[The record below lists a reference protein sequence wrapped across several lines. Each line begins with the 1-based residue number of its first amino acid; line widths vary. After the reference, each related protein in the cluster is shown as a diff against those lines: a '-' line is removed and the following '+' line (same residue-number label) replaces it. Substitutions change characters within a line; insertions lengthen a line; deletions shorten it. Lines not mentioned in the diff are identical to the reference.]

1 MEKETI
7 TIRHWEIN
15 FILTV
20 NQLNVIMDLINLTN
34 ITSAIILF
42 LQSKPECFS
51 ELKLS
56 VKLLASSTRFIWTGA
71 AKMKDPQLS
80 RIELFVKPLL
90 KNFMSTREKKK
101 NFSNKKQNLEDIS
114 IFV

>member
-7 TIRHWEIN
+7 TIRNWEMN

-42 LQSKPECFS
+42 LQSITECFS

-56 VKLLASSTRFIWTGA
+56 VKLLASSTRFNWTRA

-80 RIELFVKPLL
+80 RIELLV
-90 KNFMSTREKKK
+90 
-101 NFSNKKQNLEDIS
+101 
-114 IFV
+114 

>member
-7 TIRHWEIN
+7 TIRRWEIN

-34 ITSAIILF
+34 ITSAIILL
-42 LQSKPECFS
+42 LQSITEYFS
-51 ELKLS
+51 ELKLG
-56 VKLLASSTRFIWTGA
+56 VKLLASSTRFNWTGA

-80 RIELFVKPLL
+80 RIELFV
-90 KNFMSTREKKK
+90 
-101 NFSNKKQNLEDIS
+101 
-114 IFV
+114 

>member
-1 MEKETI
+1 M
-7 TIRHWEIN
+7 N

-42 LQSKPECFS
+42 LQSITECFS

-56 VKLLASSTRFIWTGA
+56 VKLFASSTRFNWTGA

-80 RIELFVKPLL
+80 RIELLV
-90 KNFMSTREKKK
+90 
-101 NFSNKKQNLEDIS
+101 
-114 IFV
+114 

>member
-7 TIRHWEIN
+7 TIRNWEMN

-20 NQLNVIMDLINLTN
+20 NQLNDIMDLINLTN
-34 ITSAIILF
+34 RTSAIILF
-42 LQSKPECFS
+42 LQSITECFS

-56 VKLLASSTRFIWTGA
+56 VKLLASSTCFNWTGA

-80 RIELFVKPLL
+80 RIELFV
-90 KNFMSTREKKK
+90 
-101 NFSNKKQNLEDIS
+101 
-114 IFV
+114 

>member
-1 MEKETI
+1 M
-7 TIRHWEIN
+7 N

-34 ITSAIILF
+34 RTSAIILF
-42 LQSKPECFS
+42 LQTITECFS

-56 VKLLASSTRFIWTGA
+56 VKLLASSTRLTGA

-80 RIELFVKPLL
+80 RIELFV
-90 KNFMSTREKKK
+90 
-101 NFSNKKQNLEDIS
+101 
-114 IFV
+114 

>member
-34 ITSAIILF
+34 ITSAFILF
-42 LQSKPECFS
+42 LQSITECFS
-51 ELKLS
+51 ELKRS
-56 VKLLASSTRFIWTGA
+56 VKLLASSTRFNWTGA

-80 RIELFVKPLL
+80 RIELFV
-90 KNFMSTREKKK
+90 
-101 NFSNKKQNLEDIS
+101 
-114 IFV
+114 

>member
-7 TIRHWEIN
+7 TIRNWEMN
-15 FILTV
+15 FTLTV

-42 LQSKPECFS
+42 LQSITECFS

-56 VKLLASSTRFIWTGA
+56 VKLLASSTRFNWTGA

-80 RIELFVKPLL
+80 RIELLV
-90 KNFMSTREKKK
+90 
-101 NFSNKKQNLEDIS
+101 
-114 IFV
+114 

>member
-7 TIRHWEIN
+7 TIRNWEMN

-42 LQSKPECFS
+42 LQSITECFS
-51 ELKLS
+51 ELKLR
-56 VKLLASSTRFIWTGA
+56 VKLLASSTLFNWTGA
-71 AKMKDPQLS
+71 VKMKDPKLS

-101 NFSNKKQNLEDIS
+101 NFSNKKQNLEEIS

>member
-42 LQSKPECFS
+42 LQSKTECFS

>member
-7 TIRHWEIN
+7 TIRNWEMN

-42 LQSKPECFS
+42 LQSITECFS

-56 VKLLASSTRFIWTGA
+56 VKLLASSTRFSWTGA

-80 RIELFVKPLL
+80 RIELLV
-90 KNFMSTREKKK
+90 
-101 NFSNKKQNLEDIS
+101 
-114 IFV
+114 